1 MNGIGP
7 RLDKLI
13 EIMNDWNFKFTSSD
27 RGGDPS
33 GMYLEHYAP
42 NLESELRGVA
52 SANQDIANA
61 LERIAIV
68 MEGKATDEH

>member
-7 RLDKLI
+7 RLDRLI
-13 EIMNDWNFKFTSSD
+13 EIMNDWNFKFSSSEKDGVPTS
-27 RGGDPS
+27 
-33 GMYLEHYAP
+33 MYLEHYAP

>member
-1 MNGIGP
+1 MNGIGK
-7 RLDKLI
+7 RLDDLI
-13 EIMNDWNFKFTSSD
+13 KIMQQWNFAFSSSERDGCPTS
-27 RGGDPS
+27 
-33 GMYLEHYAP
+33 MYLEHYAP
-42 NLESELRGVA
+42 NLESEIRGVA